1 MSQNTAYDP
10 HSHDPLAILRP
21 VPSFTVTS
29 NDVTEGKP
37 LGAAQ
42 FGASSGGSDTSPHL
56 SWSGFPAETKSFAVT
71 CYDPDAPTGA
81 GFWHWAVFNI
91 PTSVTELPT
100 GAGSPNSGLL
110 PEGAVTLPNEARL
123 TSFYGAGPP
132 EGTGVHRY
140 IFVVHAVD
148 VARLDVDPR
157 STPTVLSFNLNFHAV
172 GRAVLTGLGEFGG
185 AH

>member
-1 MSQNTAYDP
+1 M
-10 HSHDPLAILRP
+10 
-21 VPSFTVTS
+21 
-29 NDVTEGKP
+29 
-37 LGAAQ
+37 
-42 FGASSGGSDTSPHL
+42 
-56 SWSGFPAETKSFAVT
+56 
-71 CYDPDAPTGA
+71 
-81 GFWHWAVFNI
+81 FNI